1 MKKITQYPIAFTIA
15 ACLSFPVIAAND
27 KDNVNLSKPPKH
39 IPTEQS
45 KEHLEFEKIDTNNDS
60 SISVD
65 EAKSNEWMTK
75 NFAAIDANKD
85 GLITHVEFLMAAKE
99 KA

>member
-1 MKKITQYPIAFTIA
+1 MKTTTLYPIAFTIA

-27 KDNVNLSKPPKH
+27 VDLSKPPKH
-39 IPTEQS
+39 TSAEKS
-45 KEHLEFEKIDTNNDS
+45 KQHLEFEKIDANNDS
-60 SISVD
+60 NISMD
-65 EAKSNEWMTK
+65 EAKSNEWMAK
-75 NFAAIDANKD
+75 NFAVIDANKD